1 VSLWLV
7 LPEIVVVRHDSRGRL
22 VVLEGAD
29 RWMGDPAREAEF
41 LLGQEKWNSR
51 EPTVIEDASLLVLVT
66 PKGGRRP
73 ETSDIRITAVP
84 KSHRRER
91 LDRVAVTLAGRS
103 GCRYGRLDLRGW
115 CVIRDVPDGRY
126 RLGLFRLTEPSHEL
140 LPLPLQR
147 QAASGCWTNAD
158 GSVTTR
164 QLSPEWRKILVEAD
178 ESGADRELSVGRV
191 VNGRLEVQ
199 RIHLEHA
206 GDGSRSFA
214 TLEFEAAGPPALV
227 CLPLPTS

>member
-1 VSLWLV
+1 M
-7 LPEIVVVRHDSRGRL
+7 
-22 VVLEGAD
+22 LEGAD

-73 ETSDIRITAVP
+73 ETSDIRIT
-84 KSHRRER
+84 
-91 LDRVAVTLAGRS
+91 
-103 GCRYGRLDLRGW
+103 
-115 CVIRDVPDGRY
+115 
-126 RLGLFRLTEPSHEL
+126 
-140 LPLPLQR
+140 
-147 QAASGCWTNAD
+147 
-158 GSVTTR
+158 
-164 QLSPEWRKILVEAD
+164 D